1 MNHCAEFQKLVI
13 EKVESQLYEIRE
25 LKGLLLQVL
34 ATSNTEQ
41 PAVPTLPSLPIKT
54 KEDLD
59 QVEIWLQDKSNETLL
74 VIIVTNKLR
83 IN

>member
-1 MNHCAEFQKLVI
+1 MNPFAEFQKLVI
-13 EKVESQLYEIRE
+13 EKVESQLSEIRE

-41 PAVPTLPSLPIKT
+41 PAVPTLPIKT

-59 QVEIWLQDKSNETLL
+59 QVEIWLQEKSNENLL
-74 VIIVTNKLR
+74 VIIVL
-83 IN
+83 